1 MGKRTLAFYI
11 RLSDA
16 DEEVKKG
23 IRDESNSIM
32 GQRELLTSF
41 VRNSRCHPSHY
52 KLPHPSNCL
61 GLNVGSDTIPV
72 KFMVPFPSHF
82 GIEEGA
88 RHMWL

>member
-1 MGKRTLAFYI
+1 MNIAEKITELR
-11 RLSDA
+11 
-16 DEEVKKG
+16 
-23 IRDESNSIM
+23 ESVC
-32 GQRELLTSF
+32 E
-41 VRNSRCHPSHY
+41 CHPSHY